1 MDDYL
6 LDTNAASGLLKGNQ
20 PNLTRRSGLISTGR
34 QFIPSVVR
42 AELLF
47 GWNASPIYA
56 VRISL
61 LQSFLNGYPSLPF
74 DDAAAEEYGKL
85 RAYLRA
91 TGAMIG
97 PNDLMIAS
105 IALAHDLVLVTH
117 NTQEFARVPGLRV
130 EDWQ

>member
-97 PNDLMIAS
+97 PNDLMIA
-105 IALAHDLVLVTH
+105 LAHDLVLVTH
-117 NTQEFARVPGLRV
+117 NTQEFVRVPGLRL